1 MRVAL
6 VPRSVEIQ
14 PLFVDIPSVGN
25 SEGLSVSRADLCG
38 NLCVVTLK
46 CEGLTSRG
54 TCAIF
59 SCKYKRCVCGAV
71 RAGAAPR
78 VGYAA
83 VDHWS
88 VVVRVA
94 HIGVP
99 TKCH

>member
-59 SCKYKRCVCGAV
+59 SCKYKKCVCVWCCEGG
-71 RAGAAPR
+71 RSPR
-78 VGYAA
+78 VGYA

-94 HIGVP
+94 RIGVP